1 MPSKKVEPTPP
12 DDAIVNRLEEGLE
25 KSDQELVKE
34 QFARYAVDNRT
45 DLRLFKATK
54 KDHVDH
60 FFNHLAAVSPLWEG
74 LGHIDDIWDEVA
86 IVHLKATLKNQLRDN
101 GAPLAAKMEAYR
113 KSKDQHTTT
122 DPDPSQIDTT
132 KSKKATPAKG
142 KQLGKRTRQTAGD
155 MSPMKATPAKLPAS
169 QKEEPEEQAGEPAKE
184 KRFDPTMFTTAEW
197 AIVENELECE
207 ALWKTIRIKKRELKS
222 LYQRW

>member
-1 MPSKKVEPTPP
+1 MPAKKVEPAPP
-12 DDAIVNRLEEGLE
+12 DDAIVNRLEEGLD
-25 KSDQELVKE
+25 KADQELVKE
-34 QFARYAVDNRT
+34 QFARYAVDNST
-45 DLRLFKATK
+45 DLRLFKSTK

-60 FFNHLAAVSPLWEG
+60 FIEHLEQVSPLWEG

-101 GAPLAAKMEAYR
+101 GAPMAAKMEAYR
-113 KSKDQHTTT
+113 KGKGQQT
-122 DPDPSQIDTT
+122 DHDPSQIDTT

-142 KQLGKRTRQTAGD
+142 KQLGKRARQPIGD
-155 MSPMKATPAKLPAS
+155 QSPTKTTPTKLTVP
-169 QKEEPEEQAGEPAKE
+169 QKDEPDDQAGEPTKE

-222 LYQRW
+222 LYQKW